1 MPEMDGLE
9 LLRIFKKAYSKD
21 IPIIMVSSSED
32 PDTIQ
37 ECFRSGAEDFLQKPI
52 RFEMLKRR
60 VEMCLDDRLRR
71 RKETMY
77 QEMLRKERENRN
89 RLSKQVEE
97 QEKELQQIKSQISD
111 TIETPM
117 QVVMKTIGDLME
129 GNYSVEQYKGAL
141 VAILKSLGSRDLYKP
156 AFSMLLE
163 KGNVDDTT
171 RKWLQSEFMNESQE
185 MSVKTGRS
193 HSHALISPIVPS
205 STTTISSIPDMKQP
219 RVVHFS
225 KYRTWIV

>member
-1 MPEMDGLE
+1 
-9 LLRIFKKAYSKD
+9 
-21 IPIIMVSSSED
+21 
-32 PDTIQ
+32 
-37 ECFRSGAEDFLQKPI
+37 
-52 RFEMLKRR
+52 MLKRR

-117 QVVMKTIGDLME
+117 QVVMKTIGDLMD
-129 GNYSVEQYKGAL
+129 GSYSVEAYKGAL

-156 AFSMLLE
+156 AFNMLLE

-171 RKWLQSEFMNESQE
+171 RLWLQTEFMNEADLGKPLRDPSNPQE
-185 MSVKTGRS
+185 NTRS
-193 HSHALISPIVPS
+193 S
-205 STTTISSIPDMKQP
+205 QP
-219 RVVHFS
+219 RVHFGTFVNS
-225 KYRTWIV
+225 IRAY